1 MPALMSR
8 AATTQPRESVLS
20 TPTEQRPNPRV
31 CFPGPYQ
38 VVLDQTAIATQPG
51 PTELLI
57 RCLYSLISAGTEL
70 AMYTH
75 SHIGFSDPANTYA
88 KYPFYPGYTAVGQ
101 VEAVGSA
108 ITGFA
113 PGEIVYYPGFHQH
126 YAFVDPAQTTMLHVP
141 PDLPL
146 PHVPFVRMAEIAY
159 TSVLMSSVQP
169 GDTVAVLGLGLV
181 GHLAAQLFQLEGA
194 TVIGIDLTALRR
206 QLAGQAGIRH
216 LVDAQTQDAVA
227 AVQEHTGGEGAA
239 IVVEATGS
247 PSLVETALAMAR
259 EKGEVILLGS
269 TRGRAE
275 VDVYNHIHRRGVTL
289 KGAHGRLVPR
299 HAPPG
304 EIDQVDVDKRMLQ
317 WLHEGRLQVEH
328 LVTEMVRPEQ
338 AEVQRAY
345 ESLHNAKDKVMAILI
360 EWT

>member
-1 MPALMSR
+1 M
-8 AATTQPRESVLS
+8 VLEQ
-20 TPTEQRPNPRV
+20 TP
-31 CFPGPYQ
+31 
-38 VVLDQTAIATQPG
+38 IATQPG
-51 PTELLI
+51 HTDLLI

-75 SHIGFSDPANTYA
+75 THIGFADPANTYA
-88 KYPFYPGYTAVGQ
+88 QYPFYPGYTAVGQ
-101 VEAVGSA
+101 VEAVGSEVK
-108 ITGFA
+108 GFA
-113 PGEIVYYPGFHQH
+113 PGETVYYPGFHQR
-126 YAFVDPAQTTMLHVP
+126 AALVDPGQTTVLHVP
-141 PDLPL
+141 PGLPL

-159 TSVLMSSVQP
+159 TAVLMSSVQP

-194 TVIGIDLTALRR
+194 SVIGIDLTALRR
-206 QLAGQAGIRH
+206 QLASQAGIRH
-216 LVDAQTQDAVA
+216 LIDAETQDAVA
-227 AVQEHTGGEGAA
+227 AVQELTGGAGAA
-239 IVVEATGS
+239 IVVEATGV
-247 PSLVETALAMAR
+247 PRLVETALEMAR

-304 EIDQVDVDKRMLQ
+304 EIDQVEVDRRMLQ
-317 WLHEGRLQVEH
+317 WLHEGRLKVDH
-328 LVTEMVRPEQ
+328 LVSETVRPEQ
-338 AEVQRAY
+338 GEIQRAY

-360 EWT
+360 DWSS